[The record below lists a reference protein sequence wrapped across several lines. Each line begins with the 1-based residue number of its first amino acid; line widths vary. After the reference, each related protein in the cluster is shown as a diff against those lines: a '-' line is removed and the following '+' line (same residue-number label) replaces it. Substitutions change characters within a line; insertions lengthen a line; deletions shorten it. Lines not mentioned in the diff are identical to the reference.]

1 MTAPGGGTTTIVL
14 ARLRAGTAAD
24 VLEVVRDWTAADL
37 LGPSV
42 WIDLDQPPG
51 TPRLTVV
58 DRDGSRTSAADQ
70 WLAVSGITGAR
81 VVLLQVFDEGGG
93 TVPAPAVP
101 VTAAALALLDRIGL
115 GSAPL
120 VNLLVP
126 ATGATP
132 VPEDAVVGSRPNVL
146 LQARD
151 GQSPAAVSRPVP
163 AGELA
168 AHAAA
173 GLATVAG
180 LWTAMA
186 EAPLD
191 GTQVWPGTQVAVA
204 RAYARTLDSQA
215 VFTGL
220 SEQVYR
226 AEGTLPRA
234 RTQRGDRL
242 TDVPD
247 VQALPTAEA
256 AAAAVLE
263 LHRDLT
269 RFAAPPPYT
278 PAPRTGVG
286 LLQAVR
292 MFLSFLWAAIR
303 NAPRAWIE
311 GVVHRTAGG
320 IAGWANDRLFGDRSG
335 YEVLVLGVR
344 PAGRPAQSADEDD
357 ISVLIDEATR
367 LAAQVSPGTEAST
380 VDAGTL
386 WSDVTAVGVSLAD
399 GSTVHPAV
407 HMPQFGQDRQVLD
420 RPEVIVPSPA
430 EPAHRLP
437 VGALPEVGA
446 LAVHPDDPYLAAQA
460 ERLLVA
466 ERDRPAVGPDDPAR
480 YGVLDGTLR
489 SLGAWMGRQRSFTW
503 ALGSAL
509 SWELEQARRTL
520 SEAIGTADDTGADQP
535 PARILETQRRTRSF
549 VLGALAALVVAL
561 LVVVAL
567 VVGDVLSA
575 LLGIVLGVVLLL
587 VWFVGSAL
595 VFMRRQKELFTWLHE
610 RDERRA
616 RRAWAQ
622 QHVAHVAREVQRLG
636 VLYRQSRL
644 WTRVLSRV
652 VHDPFGAAGTADEE
666 SAYPTGLT
674 GALPLSVAVGSA
686 GFSPDDHVQLVHEAR
701 RAQVH
706 VGWLAAQLH
715 ARIETALAA
724 RSQRYGRA
732 EHRAVWSD
740 TGYSDQGPL
749 NELVRTLGTP
759 EERRAAAAEADARL
773 VDWLTRLGA
782 ERGLEW
788 SLAVVHPTVTVTAGM
803 RLETVPGPVF
813 LSPVLGPVTHLDR
826 EGFSSTGAVMLAN
839 QVESTVLA
847 AVGVPV
853 PAGVATQLRVLPP
866 RGRRSM
872 DRFIARLDL
881 TRQLTLDQVEHFTP
895 STPEIAEPQTP
906 ASRGIGTKS

>member
-1 MTAPGGGTTTIVL
+1 MTAPGSGPMTVVLGRFGGG
-14 ARLRAGTAAD
+14 AAAD
-24 VLEVVRDWTAADL
+24 VREVVRDWTAADL

-42 WIDLDQPPG
+42 WIDLDQPAGP
-51 TPRLTVV
+51 PRLTVV
-58 DRDGSRTSAADQ
+58 DRDGARTSPAEQ

-81 VVLLQVFDEGGG
+81 VVLVQVFTDDAG
-93 TVPAPAVP
+93 TAPRPAVP
-101 VTAAALALLDRIGL
+101 ATTAALALLERIGL
-115 GSAPL
+115 GHAPL

-151 GQSPAAVSRPVP
+151 GQSPTAVSRPVP

-168 AHAAA
+168 AHAAS

-186 EAPLD
+186 EAPFD
-191 GTQVWPGTQVAVA
+191 GTQVWPGTQVTVA

-226 AEGTLPRA
+226 AEGPLPRA
-234 RTQRGDRL
+234 RTPRGDRL
-242 TDVPD
+242 PDVPD
-247 VQALPTAEA
+247 VQALPAAEA
-256 AAAAVLE
+256 AATAVLE

-269 RFAAPPPYT
+269 RFAAPPPFT

-303 NAPRAWIE
+303 NAPKAWVE
-311 GVVHRTAGG
+311 GLVHRTAGAL
-320 IAGWANDRLFGDRSG
+320 AGWANDRLFGDRSG

-344 PAGRPAQSADEDD
+344 PANRPPQSADEDD

-367 LAAQVSPGTEAST
+367 LSAQVSPGSEVAT
-380 VDAGTL
+380 VDAGAF
-386 WSDVTAVGVSLAD
+386 WSEVTAVGVSLAD
-399 GSTVHPAV
+399 GSAVHPGV
-407 HMPQFGQDRQVLD
+407 RMPQFGQDRQVLD
-420 RPEVIVPSPA
+420 RPELIVPPPD

-446 LAVHPDDPYLAAQA
+446 VEVHPDDPYLAAQA
-460 ERLLVA
+460 HRLLTG
-466 ERDRPAVGPDDPAR
+466 ERDRPAAGANDPSR
-480 YGVLDGTLR
+480 YAVLDGTLR
-489 SLGAWMGRQRSFTW
+489 SLGAWMARQRSFTW
-503 ALGSAL
+503 ALGSSL

-520 SEAIGTADDTGADQP
+520 SEAIGTAGDTGGDEP
-535 PARILETQRRTRSF
+535 PARILETQRRTRRF
-549 VLGALAALVVAL
+549 VLGALAAVVAALL
-561 LVVVAL
+561 LVAGL
-567 VVGDVLSA
+567 VVGEVLS
-575 LLGIVLGVVLLL
+575 VLVGSLVGVGLL
-587 VWFVGSAL
+587 VAWFASSAL

-610 RDERRA
+610 RDEQRA
-616 RRAWAQ
+616 RREWAQ
-622 QHVAHVAREVQRLG
+622 RHVAHVAREVQRLG

-652 VHDPFGAAGTADEE
+652 VHDPFGATGTADEE
-666 SAYPTGLT
+666 SAYPAGLSGT
-674 GALPLSVAVGSA
+674 LPLSLAVGSA
-686 GFSPDDHVQLVHEAR
+686 GFSADEHVQLVHEAR

-706 VGWLAAQLH
+706 VGWLGAQLQ
-715 ARIETALAA
+715 ARIQAALAA

-732 EHRAVWSD
+732 EHSAVWSD

-749 NELVRTLGTP
+749 PELVRTLGTP
-759 EERRAAAAEADARL
+759 EDRHAAAAAADARL

-803 RLETVPGPVF
+803 REETVSGPAF
-813 LSPVLGPVTHLDR
+813 LSPVLGSAAHLDR

-853 PAGVATQLRVLPP
+853 PPGAATQLRVVPAA
-866 RGRRSM
+866 GRRSM
-872 DRFIARLDL
+872 DRFVARLDL
-881 TRQLTLDQVEHFTP
+881 TRQLTLDQVAHFTP
-895 STPEIAEPQTP
+895 STPEAPEPP
-906 ASRGIGTKS
+906 APVSRGIGTRS

>member
-1 MTAPGGGTTTIVL
+1 MTAPAGPTTVVL
-14 ARLRAGTAAD
+14 ARLGSGAATD
-24 VLEVVRDWTAADL
+24 VREVVRDWTAADL

-51 TPRLTVV
+51 PPLLTVV
-58 DRDGSRTSAADQ
+58 DRDGTRTSPAEQ

-81 VVLLQVFDEGGG
+81 VLLLQVFTDRAGEKP
-93 TVPAPAVP
+93 VPAVP
-101 VTAAALALLDRIGL
+101 VTSASLALLDRIGL
-115 GSAPL
+115 GTAPL

-126 ATGATP
+126 ATGSTP

-151 GQSPAAVSRPVP
+151 GQSPTAVSRPVP
-163 AGELA
+163 ADELA
-168 AHAAA
+168 AHAAT

-191 GTQVWPGTQVAVA
+191 GTQVWPGTQVTVA

-247 VQALPTAEA
+247 VQALPAAEA
-256 AAAAVLE
+256 AATAVLG

-269 RFAAPPPYT
+269 TFAAPPPYQS
-278 PAPRTGVG
+278 PPKRSVG

-303 NAPRAWIE
+303 NAPAAWVA
-311 GVVHRTAGG
+311 GVLHRTASG

-344 PAGRPAQSADEDD
+344 PADRAPQSADEDD

-367 LAAQVSPGTEAST
+367 LAAQVSPGTETST
-380 VDAGTL
+380 VDAGTF
-386 WSDVTAVGVSLAD
+386 WSDVTTVGVSLAD
-399 GSTVHPAV
+399 GSAVHPAV

-420 RPEVIVPSPA
+420 RPEAVVPSPD
-430 EPAHRLP
+430 EPVHRLP

-446 LAVHPDDPYLAAQA
+446 LAVHPDDPYMAAQA

-466 ERDRPAVGPDDPAR
+466 ERDRPASGPGDPAR

-509 SWELEQARRTL
+509 SWQLEQARRTL
-520 SEAIGTADDTGADQP
+520 GEAIGSADETGDDQP

-549 VLGALAALVVAL
+549 VLGALAAVVVAL
-561 LVVVAL
+561 LLVVGL
-567 VVGDVLSA
+567 VVGDVLSPLIGG
-575 LLGIVLGVVLLL
+575 LLAVLLLL

-644 WTRVLSRV
+644 WTRVLSHV

-666 SAYPTGLT
+666 SAYPTGLS

-686 GFSPDDHVQLVHEAR
+686 GFLPEDHAQLVHEAR

-706 VGWLAAQLH
+706 VGWLGAQLH

-749 NELVRTLGTP
+749 PELVRTLGTP
-759 EERRAAAAEADARL
+759 EDRRAAAAAADARL

-813 LSPVLGPVTHLDR
+813 LSPVLGTVAHLDR
-826 EGFSSTGAVMLAN
+826 DGFSSTGAVDLAN

-853 PAGVATQLRVLPP
+853 PPGAATQLRVVPP
-866 RGRRSM
+866 GGRHSM
-872 DRFIARLDL
+872 DRFVARLDL

-895 STPEIAEPQTP
+895 SAPEVPGPQTQSSG
-906 ASRGIGTKS
+906 AIGTRS